1 MLPELLVSPPWM
13 TKEKKKNTPVFDL
26 PVLPVPSVSDVTPE
40 ITKKL
45 TRTYLVTH
53 FQQIAQQQATKQT
66 LFTEPPRKSWR
77 LNSLRKR

>member
-1 MLPELLVSPPWM
+1 M
-13 TKEKKKNTPVFDL
+13 FDL

-66 LFTEPPRKSWR
+66 LFTDLHAK
-77 LNSLRKR
+77 

>member
-1 MLPELLVSPPWM
+1 M
-13 TKEKKKNTPVFDL
+13 FDL

-53 FQQIAQQQATKQT
+53 FQQIAQQQATKTNIVYRPAADQKSKLGET
-66 LFTEPPRKSWR
+66 LNTAYTGATNTVASWF
-77 LNSLRKR
+77 